1 MVFIDRSDRFL
12 VVVGTAPVHFSMQGR
27 PSGRIKV
34 FLLCKAINA
43 LFKIFSSRSFILP
56 PQWLSKARHERI
68 KKIGKKSTGIF
79 SYLALEKGDLVRPES
94 GTEIG

>member
-12 VVVGTAPVHFSMQGR
+12 VVVGTAPVHFNMQGTHSR
-27 PSGRIKV
+27 RIKV

-56 PQWLSKARHERI
+56 P
-68 KKIGKKSTGIF
+68 
-79 SYLALEKGDLVRPES
+79 S
-94 GTEIG
+94 GFLKLDMK

>member
-12 VVVGTAPVHFSMQGR
+12 VVVGTAPVHFSMQGT
-27 PSGRIKV
+27 PSGRIQV

-43 LFKIFSSRSFILP
+43 LFTIFSSRSFILP

-68 KKIGKKSTGIF
+68 KKIGKKSTGIPF
-79 SYLALEKGDLVRPES
+79 LSQDQGFLVSHSYSVS
-94 GTEIG
+94 I